1 LDQKKTKGKG
11 GNPTKHQDKLK
22 KPQEK
27 TWEVSATSHN
37 PIERKILK
45 KFLFRDLV
53 PTMVS

>member
-1 LDQKKTKGKG
+1 LDQKKKKGKG